1 MYAWTW
7 VLTGLCL
14 AGVLL
19 GLAYVIPV
27 IRLALRLRA
36 RIENLQHSRLFTS
49 AQALELQR
57 KRLEH
62 TAREAAPVAARAQK
76 AIETIRTSPS
86 AAGVDGM
93 RDALRSAGAEITA
106 LSEALR

>member
-1 MYAWTW
+1 MYLWTW

-14 AGVLL
+14 AGVLA

-36 RIENLQHSRLFTS
+36 RVENLQHARLFTS
-49 AQALELQR
+49 AQALDLQR

-62 TAREAAPVAARAQK
+62 TAREAAPLIARAQT
-76 AIETIRTSPS
+76 AVETIRAS
-86 AAGVDGM
+86 ASTAGVNDM
-93 RDALRSAGAEITA
+93 RDAMRSAGAEISQT
-106 LSEALR
+106 LTTLR

>member
-1 MYAWTW
+1 MYSWTW

-27 IRLALRLRA
+27 VRLLLRVRA
-36 RIENLQHSRLFTS
+36 RVENLQHSRLLTS

-62 TAREAAPVAARAQK
+62 TAREAAPFVVRAQT
-76 AIETIRTSPS
+76 ALEIIRTSPS
-86 AAGVDGM
+86 AAGIGTM

-106 LSEALR
+106 LSETLR

>member
-19 GLAYVIPV
+19 GLAYAVPV
-27 IRLALRLRA
+27 IRLALRVRT

-62 TAREAAPVAARAQK
+62 TAREAAPLAVRAQA
-76 AIETIRTSPS
+76 AIEIIRTSPS
-86 AAGVDGM
+86 AAGADAV

-106 LSEALR
+106 LSETLR